1 MMKIYVRENP
11 DKLGEAA
18 AALAA
23 QTLNSAIARKGAAR
37 VILSTGASQF
47 ATVRELV
54 KQDVD
59 WTKVELFH
67 LDEYIGMADTHPASF
82 RRYLRERFISHVNLK
97 AAFLVDAT
105 GDLDALFVRLTA
117 ELERAPMDLGL
128 IGIGENTHIAFNDPP
143 ADFDDPA
150 SFKVVRLD
158 ETCRA
163 QQFGEGWFPA
173 LADVPTQAVSMTVS
187 RIMKCERIISAVPYA
202 VKARA
207 VNETLTNDVTNNIPA
222 TILKTHPDFH
232 LFIDF
237 DSAALTDP
245 AVFARYA

>member
-1 MMKIYVRENP
+1 MKTIISETAEE
-11 DKLGEAA
+11 LGHKAGSHA
-18 AALAA
+18 AAL
-23 QTLNSAIARKGAAR
+23 LRRAIEQKGGAR
-37 VILSTGASQF
+37 LLMSTGASQF
-47 ATVRELV
+47 TTIDALLKEA
-54 KQDVD
+54 VD
-59 WTKVELFH
+59 WRRVELFH